1 MSGQRWPRAAAV
13 AAAREVC
20 AALRP
25 VTTRLMV
32 VGSLRRRCAEVGDVD
47 VLYVP
52 RFEDRQLDMFTTGP
66 MDMSEE
72 VVGGLV
78 LSGVLSKRPRMIG
91 GQPSES
97 FTWGAQNKLAV
108 HRGGVPVDLLKSKD
122 EDWWNA
128 VVFRTGSEQSN
139 IRIAEAAQARGWKWN
154 ISGSGFARGGALA
167 GPAESH
173 AVESEREVF
182 DFVGLPYLEP
192 EERK

>member
-1 MSGQRWPRAAAV
+1 M

-32 VGSLRRRCAEVGDVD
+32 VGAVRRRCAEVGAVD

-52 RFEDRQLDMFTTGP
+52 RFEDRQLDMFTTEP

-97 FTWGAQNKLAV
+97 FTTWGAQNKLAV
-108 HRGGVPVDLLKSKD
+108 YRGGVPVDLFKSKD

-139 IRIAEAAQARGWKWN
+139 LRIAEAAQARGWKWN
-154 ISGSGFARGGALA
+154 ISGAGFERGEML
-167 GPAESH
+167 GPIEKH
-173 AVESEREVF
+173 GVESEQEVF
-182 DFVGLPYLEP
+182 AFVGLPYLEP
-192 EERK
+192 EEREVFPS

>member
-1 MSGQRWPRAAAV
+1 VSQSQRWPRAAALE
-13 AAAREVC
+13 AAREVC

-66 MDMSEE
+66 MDVSEE
-72 VVGGLV
+72 VVGGLL

-128 VVFRTGSEQSN
+128 VVFRTGSEHSN
-139 IRIAEAAQARGWKWN
+139 IRITEAAQARGWKWN
-154 ISGSGFARGGALA
+154 ISGAGFARGALA
-167 GPAESH
+167 GPPESY
-173 AVESEREVF
+173 AVASERDVYA
-182 DFVGLPYLEP
+182 FVGLPYREP
-192 EERK
+192 EDRI